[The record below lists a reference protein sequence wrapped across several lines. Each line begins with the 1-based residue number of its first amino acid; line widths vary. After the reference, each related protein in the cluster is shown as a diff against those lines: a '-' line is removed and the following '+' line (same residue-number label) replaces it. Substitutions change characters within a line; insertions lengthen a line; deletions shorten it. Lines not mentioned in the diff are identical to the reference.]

1 MRSRPSSR
9 LLILNQQN
17 QLLLFQFEFHD
28 GALAGQRYWATPGG
42 GVEPG
47 ESDEQAALR
56 ELFEETGMIAHEL
69 GPLVGYQNFPM
80 QMPSGEIVLSQ
91 EKFWLLKTD
100 MTAIDN
106 SHWTAHERKVM
117 TAHRWWSL
125 HEMTTTSEQ
134 IYPEALATA
143 LSGPAGNWPV
153 DFKILLESTSSY
165 QNSKI
170 N

>member
-1 MRSRPSSR
+1 MRTRPSSR
-9 LLILNQQN
+9 LLILNQQR

-56 ELFEETGMIAHEL
+56 ELFEETGMIRHTL
-69 GPLVGYQNFPM
+69 GPLVGYQHFPL
-80 QMPSGEIVLSQ
+80 QMPDGEIVLSQ
-91 EKFWLLKTD
+91 EKFWLIETD
-100 MTAIDN
+100 ITTIDN

-125 HEMTTTSEQ
+125 EDMATTSEQ
-134 IYPEALATA
+134 IYPQALATV
-143 LSGPAGNWPV
+143 LSGPSDNWPV
-153 DFKILLESTSSY
+153 DFKALE
-165 QNSKI
+165 QI
-170 N
+170 AAL